1 MVSFTNQFPDLE
13 CGYEENG
20 IWKKPVSPNELAVY
34 KEITPSPR
42 ILRFQ
47 GVEDD
52 QLLLLDYHAN
62 GNLWDYLLSTTPPL
76 HTRIGWALEIAEGIA
91 HLYSKSV
98 IWADGHFGN
107 VLVTEDLHVVL
118 ADFAFSLI
126 NPEDFH
132 WFTTQPPLIFCCPVG
147 HHGPF
152 PTRVDIFSF
161 GVMLFGLLANRFP
174 WTANLEV
181 DYSEHVKAAQRL
193 SEHTFD
199 TFEDEDLN
207 KHFGHIVP
215 RCLNVEYKTGTDV
228 LEAMKDACENWRRD
242 RSTE

>member
-20 IWKKPVSPNELAVY
+20 TFYHLKGLTPICLPQEFGKNLCPQGPNKLAVY
-34 KEITPSPR
+34 KEISPFPR

-47 GVEDD
+47 GVESDEF
-52 QLLLLDYHAN
+52 LLLDYHAN
-62 GNLWDYLLSTTPPL
+62 GDLWDYLLSTTPPL
-76 HTRIGWALEIAEGIA
+76 YTHIGWALEIAEGIA
-91 HLYSKSV
+91 YLHSKSV
-98 IWADGHFGN
+98 IWVDGHFRN

-132 WFTTQPPLIFCCPVG
+132 WFTTQPP
-147 HHGPF
+147 
-152 PTRVDIFSF
+152 S
-161 GVMLFGLLANRFP
+161 
-174 WTANLEV
+174 
-181 DYSEHVKAAQRL
+181 SSAASQRL
-193 SEHTFD
+193 SEQTFD
-199 TFEDEDLN
+199 TLEDEDLN
-207 KHFGHIVP
+207 KHFGHIVR

-242 RSTE
+242 RST